1 MKKNITSL
9 TLLILIVLLM
19 VGFTACDKLKMSNLR
34 ANYYLRQG
42 NGFYQEE
49 KYKKAIEAYEKA
61 LSFNQDLKLVYFHL
75 ATSYSSLYKPAKE
88 TEANKMYGEK
98 ALEYLKKAREF
109 EPDNIQIVHVLG
121 DLYEKMEKIDEAE
134 ECYLNIMETSGKN
147 PKVYYVLANFYQT
160 HNQVKKAENMYKQRL
175 DMEPE
180 NPEGYHYIAGF
191 YQNQNDWYR
200 SVESYELMISALID
214 PAAVKVQR
222 EIQGYNESLDKIKSK
237 KEYMANVKKNAAIPA
252 DQRNEIVAKITKEL
266 EEIGS
271 EAEIA
276 KKIEEKKKEVAQ
288 LKKQA
293 DIKVMSLPEAKK
305 DAVAE
310 AYYMLGLV
318 LWNQSH
324 QTSPEYMGPQERMQ
338 VIAKGIEASQKA
350 VELKK
355 NYYEPWSIVALLH
368 LQKIKANPLK
378 EAEYR
383 ALWQAAYDKAISIR
397 DRNMRKEKLQ
407 KELEEMGEKAAK
419 PDQGGK

>member
-1 MKKNITSL
+1 M
-9 TLLILIVLLM
+9 LIVLLM
-19 VGFTACDKLKMSNLR
+19 VGFTACDKLRMSNLR

-61 LSFNQDLKLVYFHL
+61 LSFNQDLKLIYFHI
-75 ATSYSSLYKPAKE
+75 ATSYSSLYKADKE
-88 TEANKMYGEK
+88 TDTNKMYGEK
-98 ALEYLKKAREF
+98 ALEYLKKAREYQ
-109 EPDNIQIVHVLG
+109 PDNIQIVNVLG
-121 DLYEKMEKIDEAE
+121 DLYEKMNKIDEAE
-134 ECYLNIMETSGKN
+134 ECYLKIMEKSGKN
-147 PKVYYVLANFYQT
+147 PKAYYVVANFYQN
-160 HNQVKKAENMYKQRL
+160 HDQVKKAEDMYKQRI

-191 YQNQNDWYR
+191 YQNQNDWYKA
-200 SVESYELMISALID
+200 VENYELMISALID
-214 PAAVKVQR
+214 PSAVKVQR
-222 EIQGYNESLDKIKSK
+222 EIQQYNESLDKIKIK
-237 KEYMANVKKNAAIPA
+237 KEYMANVKKNTAIPA
-252 DQRNEIVAKITKEL
+252 DQRNEIIAKTTKEL

-276 KKIEEKKKEVAQ
+276 KKIEERKKEVAE

-293 DIKVMSLPEAKK
+293 DIKVNSLSEAKK
-305 DAVAE
+305 NEVAE

-338 VIAKGIEASQKA
+338 VIAKGIEVSQKA

-355 NYYEPWSIVALLH
+355 NYYEPWSIIALLQ

-383 ALWQAAYDKAISIR
+383 ALWQVAYDKAISIR
-397 DRNMRKEKLQ
+397 DRNVRKEKLQ
-407 KELEEMGEKAAK
+407 KELEAMGEKAARGEK
-419 PDQGGK
+419 SEK